1 MHKMNI
7 YFGIT
12 VAALTVWAIPFSV
25 KAASFDGSQNLL
37 CAPQLVI
44 ECGPEGKC
52 EQAMAANVN
61 LPSFFQIDFSVK
73 ELSAITE
80 SENKRTSRIKSME
93 MLDSKLFLQ
102 GADDGIEG
110 VRDGLA
116 WSISISQDTGRL
128 VMSASGENVAFV
140 VFGACT
146 PK

>member
-7 YFGIT
+7 YYWIT

-52 EQAMAANVN
+52 EQAMAASVN
-61 LPSFFQIDFSVK
+61 LPSFFQIDFSAK

-80 SENKRTSRIKSME
+80 SENKRTSKIKSME
-93 MLDSKLFLQ
+93 ILDSKLFLQ
-102 GADDGIEG
+102 GADEGREG

-116 WSISISQDTGRL
+116 WSISIAQDTGRL
-128 VMSASGENVAFV
+128 VFSASGENEAFV
-140 VFGACT
+140 IYGACT
-146 PK
+146 PR

>member
-1 MHKMNI
+1 MNI
-7 YFGIT
+7 YYWIT

-52 EQAMAANVN
+52 EQAMAASVN
-61 LPSFFQIDFSVK
+61 LPSFFQIDFSAK

-80 SENKRTSRIKSME
+80 SENKRTSKIKSME
-93 MLDSKLFLQ
+93 ILDSKLFLQ
-102 GADDGIEG
+102 GADEGREG

-116 WSISISQDTGRL
+116 WSISIAQDTGRL
-128 VMSASGENVAFV
+128 VFSASGENEAFV
-140 VFGACT
+140 IYGACT
-146 PK
+146 PR